1 MNEGEGAGIFLK
13 KMRKAIEVLQRGEK
27 KSMESGAVE
36 REKGDTQKYLIK
48 RDNDDAIAQVNI

>member
-1 MNEGEGAGIFLK
+1 MNEGEGVGIFLK

-36 REKGDTQKYLIK
+36 REKGDTQEYLIK
-48 RDNDDAIAQVNI
+48 RDNNGGINQVNI